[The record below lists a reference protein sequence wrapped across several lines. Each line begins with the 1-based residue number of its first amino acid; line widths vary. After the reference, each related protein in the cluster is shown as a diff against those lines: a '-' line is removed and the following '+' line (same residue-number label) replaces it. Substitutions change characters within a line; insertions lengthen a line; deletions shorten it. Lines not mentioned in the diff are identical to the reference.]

1 MGGAGA
7 LVGMLYAVKRRKEA
21 NTVVSALTD
30 EQWGFYNEM
39 GYVKIGR
46 TLTAPQLDVLRR
58 RIDMIMLGRAKGTPL
73 DQIMMQLDSGSG
85 KYNDAGEQTFGHK
98 GPTLNYREIQKLE
111 RDRIFLEYMRQ
122 PVFQSI
128 CEQVY
133 GSGAM
138 IASFRAMFST

>member
-1 MGGAGA
+1 
-7 LVGMLYAVKRRKEA
+7 ML
-21 NTVVSALTD
+21 L
-30 EQWGFYNEM
+30 
-39 GYVKIGR
+39 R
-46 TLTAPQLDVLRR
+46 TLSAPQLDVLRR

-85 KYNDAGEQTFGHK
+85 KYDEAGEQTFGHK
-98 GPTLNYREIQKLE
+98 GATLKYRKIQKLE
-111 RDRIFLEYMRQ
+111 RDRVFLEYMRQ